1 MFFRGPG
8 RVFFTRISLSDV
20 EFMGR
25 RVFDIKIIKGEKNYK
40 NYRQFIERGSYLER
54 KRTNE
59 DYGKKKK
66 IIRIKYK

>member
-1 MFFRGPG
+1 
-8 RVFFTRISLSDV
+8 
-20 EFMGR
+20 MGR
-25 RVFDIKIIKGEKNYK
+25 RVFDIKIIKGEQNYK